1 MRLLS
6 MRQVCELTSLS
17 RASIYRKVEEGKF
30 PKPIELGERKVSK
43 PRNTKQGI
51 KPGQLTGRI
60 AWIYDA
66 VIQWIAERI
75 KQRNS

>member
-17 RASIYRKVEEGKF
+17 RASINRKVEEGKF
-30 PKPIELGERKVSK
+30 PKPIELGERRISK
-43 PRNTKQGI
+43 ARKDGR
-51 KPGQLTGRI
+51 PGQLTGRI
-60 AWIYDA
+60 AWLYDA
-66 VIQWIAERI
+66 VMQWIAERI